1 MDRHDRTRAWG
12 DSSLDSCRIELIRVG
27 IDIGEDRRCTHG
39 ADRFGC
45 RVKGIGRA
53 DHFVAGADVVGA
65 QGEDQGIGAVGNTNR
80 VRYTNIGSRLGLKG
94 LDVGTEDEDA
104 AANHLVDS
112 SRNTIVERLPL
123 AAQIHQWYAHVR
135 QDTAPIGMGR

>member
-65 QGEDQGIGAVGNTNR
+65 QGEDQGIGTVRNTDRVRNTN
-80 VRYTNIGSRLGLKG
+80 ICSRLGLEG
-94 LDVGTEDEDA
+94 LDVGTEDKDA
-104 AANHLVDS
+104 AANHLIDS
-112 SRNTIVERLPL
+112 SQNTVVERLPL

>member
-1 MDRHDRTRAWG
+1 MDRHDRSRALRH
-12 DSSLDSCRIELIRVG
+12 SSLDSGRIELIRVG
-27 IDIGEDRRCTHG
+27 IDIGEDRCCAHG

-45 RVKGIGRA
+45 RVEGIGRA

-65 QGEDQGIGAVGNTNR
+65 QGEDQGIGTVGNTNR
-80 VRYTNIGSRLGLKG
+80 VLNTKVGSGLGLKG
-94 LDVGTEDEDA
+94 LDVGAEDEDA

-112 SRNTIVERLPL
+112 TRNAVVERLPL